1 MTTQVETIEDI
12 IEAANHLGWYLVTL
26 CQYGMKGQIVYRATF
41 QHRTLNGATEN
52 VFNEY
57 EDAPDAYTAM
67 LNAFERCK
75 FMAKKSEPVKLVK
88 APVEPNIPPKLEKA
102 LAKAIDANWFTRKTV
117 GAPRRVR

>member
-57 EDAPDAYTAM
+57 EDAPDAVH
-67 LNAFERCK
+67 RD
-75 FMAKKSEPVKLVK
+75 
-88 APVEPNIPPKLEKA
+88 VEC
-102 LAKAIDANWFTRKTV
+102 V
-117 GAPRRVR
+117 SSGASSWLRNRNR

>member
-26 CQYGMKGQIVYRATF
+26 CQYGLKGEIVYRATF

-52 VFNEY
+52 VFSEY
-57 EDAPDAYTAM
+57 EDATDAYTAM

-75 FMAKKSEPVKLVK
+75 FMAKKQEPVKLIK
-88 APVEPNIPPKLEKA
+88 APMEPAIPPKLEKS
-102 LAKAIDANWFTRKTV
+102 LAKAIDANWFARKTV
-117 GAPRRVR
+117 GASRRAR